1 MNEIKNK
8 IVFKIKIGYKLE
20 LLSKQ
25 TMQLLASSKRDK
37 HRKKNGEIMLRIEAV
52 EVVLL
57 HCNLV
62 NNNYRKTSKIL
73 FTFTS
78 HKQFG
83 QLITITPHPLKMLKT
98 ANAEF
103 SFIEKW
109 FTDQNNRPLEMQLE
123 Y

>member
-20 LLSKQ
+20 LLSNQ
-25 TMQLLASSKRDK
+25 TMQLLASSKRDI
-37 HRKKNGEIMLRIEAV
+37 HRNKNGEIMLRIEAA

-57 HCNLV
+57 HCNLT

-83 QLITITPHPLKMLKT
+83 
-98 ANAEF
+98 
-103 SFIEKW
+103 
-109 FTDQNNRPLEMQLE
+109 
-123 Y
+123 

>member
-20 LLSKQ
+20 LLSNQ
-25 TMQLLASSKRDK
+25 TMQLLASSKRDI
-37 HRKKNGEIMLRIEAV
+37 HRNKNGEIMLRIEAV

-83 QLITITPHPLKMLKT
+83 
-98 ANAEF
+98 
-103 SFIEKW
+103 
-109 FTDQNNRPLEMQLE
+109 
-123 Y
+123 